1 MNVAVV
7 EKHRLDKMSEKWL
20 ILLGAALLLVTG
32 LLVYLGLRSEPA
44 YEVGSR
50 VMAKC
55 QQTYLLGQVKKIRSS
70 GYEIK
75 FGSDTQPILCT
86 PYLWKSRYL
95 EHYEPVTEFRHGG
108 VDYKVGDKVAMEIKW
123 DKRLFLL
130 QAEITDITSTGRLR
144 LRPVDGEP
152 LAIGFFQ
159 QHVGRNYIDFSR
171 YPLRKTS

>member
-7 EKHRLDKMSEKWL
+7 EKHRLDRISEKWL
-20 ILLGAALLLVTG
+20 IILGAALLLVTG
-32 LLVYLGLRSEPA
+32 LLVYLGLSSDPA

-55 QQTYLLGQVKKIRSS
+55 QQTYMLGRVKKIRSS

-75 FGSDTQPILCT
+75 FGSETQPILCT

-95 EHYEPVTEFRHGG
+95 EPYEPVAEFQHGG
-108 VDYKVGDKVAMEIKW
+108 VNYKVGDKVAMEIKW
-123 DKRLFLL
+123 DKRLFRL
-130 QAEITDITSTGRLR
+130 QAEITDITSGGRLR
-144 LRPVDGEP
+144 LRPIDGEP